1 MDLSLDDYKL
11 KLITKIHSATS
22 QDEVK
27 RIMDSAMKALQS
39 NKVNGHIIIRFVDK
53 LLNSLDSCNPIKKDA
68 QQWSNIQM
76 ARILLNRI
84 KLHLNAPPIKL

>member
-1 MDLSLDDYKL
+1 MAISLDDYKEE
-11 KLITKIHSATS
+11 LISKIHSATS

-39 NKVNGHIIIRFVDK
+39 NKVNGHIIIRFADK
-53 LLNSLDSCNPIKKDA
+53 LMSVLDSFSPINKDA

-76 ARILLNRI
+76 ARILLNRL
-84 KLHLNAPPIKL
+84 KLQLNAAPLKL

>member
-1 MDLSLDDYKL
+1 MAISPGDYKEG
-11 KLITKIHSATS
+11 LISKIHSATS

-27 RIMDSAMKALQS
+27 RIMDTAMKALQE

-53 LLNSLDSCNPIKKDA
+53 LMSALDSCSPIQKDA
-68 QQWSNIQM
+68 QQWSNIRM

-84 KLHLNAPPIKL
+84 KLQLNAPPIKL